1 MEQKNILMVLFIQ
14 VNFIMVINMEEDNLF
29 IVMVV
34 FMKEILL
41 KTYIVDMVN

>member
-34 FMKEILL
+34 FIKEILL
-41 KTYIVDMVN
+41 KIYIVDMVN